1 MNIDLVK
8 SYLIKFKKRLKALYV
23 LLDEEAYSDVIREAQ
38 EIVELTV
45 KGILRFK
52 GIDFLKQK
60 NIQNNMQLRL

>member
-1 MNIDLVK
+1 MNIDLAK
-8 SYLIKFKKRLKALYV
+8 SYLIKSKKRLKALYV